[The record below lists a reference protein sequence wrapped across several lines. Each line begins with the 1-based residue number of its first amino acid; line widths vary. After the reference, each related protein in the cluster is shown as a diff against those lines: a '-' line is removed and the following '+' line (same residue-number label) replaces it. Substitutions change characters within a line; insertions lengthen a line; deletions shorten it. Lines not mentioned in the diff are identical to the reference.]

1 MYRCFEFNDLSQGFE
16 FRGRHQFTSFRGL
29 VEFAHS
35 EGKNLEVMAMIMW
48 TLWYRRNQ
56 LRVSSKDFPVALVL
70 PQAMQAFSDFKSLNV
85 SLPSSPLETGTSR
98 VQAQWSSPSYEL
110 FQN

>member
-1 MYRCFEFNDLSQGFE
+1 
-16 FRGRHQFTSFRGL
+16 
-29 VEFAHS
+29 
-35 EGKNLEVMAMIMW
+35 MIMW

-98 VQAQWSSPSYEL
+98 VQAQWSPPPTNYFKINFDGAMFTDIKGRRVWE
-110 FQN
+110 